1 MRKREVLI
9 AVAVAVALGQAAFAK
24 HDRDDD
30 DERHP
35 GKGWA
40 KGWDHKGEP
49 HDAGPYTKF
58 ENSSERYKYEFR
70 DASCRYKYEYSYRS
84 GRAKI
89 ESSGDCRGIAFP
101 QRAVMPGREPLPRA
115 IPPEPQAQQMEC
127 NREVIGS
134 ALGGAVGA
142 VVGSKLGKG
151 NERVVTTVG
160 GAVIGA
166 VVGGAVG
173 KSMDDAD
180 QACAA
185 QAMEYASFKQSVRW
199 QNPQRGADYTMTPV
213 GLVPVA
219 GRGIECRRYSMLTE
233 HAGTKEATQGTACR
247 QRDGSWR
254 LSS

>member
-1 MRKREVLI
+1 MRTRTVLT
-9 AVAVAVALGQAAFAK
+9 VLAVAVALGQAAFAK
-24 HDRDDD
+24 HGRNDD

-35 GKGWA
+35 G
-40 KGWDHKGEP
+40 P
-49 HDAGPYTKF
+49 STRF
-58 ENSSERYKYEFR
+58 ENSAERYVYEFR
-70 DASCRYKYEYSYRS
+70 DASCRYKYEYHYRN
-84 GRAKI
+84 GRAKVDQR
-89 ESSGDCRGIAFP
+89 GDCSGIAFP
-101 QRAVMPGREPLPRA
+101 QRVVVQGREPLPRA
-115 IPPEPQAQQMEC
+115 IPPEPQAREIEC
-127 NREVIGS
+127 NREVIGT

-142 VVGSKLGKG
+142 VVGSKIGKG
-151 NERVVTTVG
+151 DERVVTTVG

-199 QNPQRGADYTMTPV
+199 HNPQRGANYTMTPV
-213 GLVPVA
+213 GLVPAA
-219 GRGIECRRYSMLTE
+219 GRGVECRRYSILTE
-233 HAGTKEATQGTACR
+233 QGNMKEATQGTACR

>member
-1 MRKREVLI
+1 MRIKEVLV

-40 KGWDHKGEP
+40 KGWDHKGEG
-49 HDAGPYTKF
+49 HDSGPYSKF
-58 ENSSERYKYEFR
+58 ENTAEHYRYEFR
-70 DASCRYKYEYSYRS
+70 DASCRYKYEYDYRS
-84 GRAKI
+84 GRAKV
-89 ESSGDCRGIAFP
+89 EQRGDCRGIAFP
-101 QRAVMPGREPLPRA
+101 QRAVIQGREPLPRA

-127 NREVIGS
+127 NREVIGTV
-134 ALGGAVGA
+134 LGGAVGA
-142 VVGSKLGKG
+142 VVGSKVGKG
-151 NERVVTTVG
+151 DERVVTTVG

-199 QNPQRGADYTMTPV
+199 QNARGTNFTMTPV
-213 GLVPVA
+213 GLVPAA
-219 GRGIECRRYSMLTE
+219 GRGVECRHYSMLSE
-233 HAGTKEATQGTACR
+233 SGGMKEAAQGTACR

>member
-1 MRKREVLI
+1 MRTRTVLI
-9 AVAVAVALGQAAFAK
+9 VLAVVVALGQAAFAK

-40 KGWDHKGEP
+40 KGWDHKGGP
-49 HDAGPYTKF
+49 HESGPYTRF
-58 ENSSERYKYEFR
+58 ENSAERYVYEFR

-84 GRAKI
+84 GRARVDQR
-89 ESSGDCRGIAFP
+89 GDCSGIAFP
-101 QRAVMPGREPLPRA
+101 QRVVTQGREPLPRA
-115 IPPEPQAQQMEC
+115 IPPEPQAQQIEC
-127 NREVIGS
+127 NREVIG
-134 ALGGAVGA
+134 AV
-142 VVGSKLGKG
+142 L
-151 NERVVTTVG
+151 
-160 GAVIGA
+160 
-166 VVGGAVG
+166 GGAVG

-199 QNPQRGADYTMTPV
+199 HNPQRGASYTMTPV

-219 GRGIECRRYSMLTE
+219 GRGVECRRYSILTE
-233 HAGTKEATQGTACR
+233 HGSMKEATQGTACR